1 MSDKITITG
10 VRAHG
15 KHGVFE
21 QEKLSEQEFI
31 VDIELKLDLHGAA
44 KTDDLA
50 KTVNYEDIAVM
61 AHKTI
66 TGPTVN
72 LIETLAGRIC
82 DEILKNYPAVE
93 KVKVTV
99 HKPAAPI
106 SVPFGDVAVT
116 IKRER

>member
-1 MSDKITITG
+1 MSDKISISG

-21 QEKLSEQEFI
+21 QEKLVEQEFV
-31 VDIELKLDLHGAA
+31 VDVELKLDLQAA
-44 KTDDLA
+44 ADTDDLA
-50 KTVNYEDIAVM
+50 KTINYEDIAVM
-61 AHKTI
+61 IHETI

-72 LIETLAGRIC
+72 LIETLAGRISN
-82 DEILKNYPAVE
+82 EILKNYASVE

>member
-1 MSDKITITG
+1 
-10 VRAHG
+10 
-15 KHGVFE
+15 
-21 QEKLSEQEFI
+21 
-31 VDIELKLDLHGAA
+31 
-44 KTDDLA
+44 
-50 KTVNYEDIAVM
+50 
-61 AHKTI
+61 
-66 TGPTVN
+66 VN

>member
-1 MSDKITITG
+1 MSDKISISG

-21 QEKLSEQEFI
+21 QEKLVEQEFV
-31 VDIELKLDLHGAA
+31 VDVELKLDLQAA
-44 KTDDLA
+44 ADTDDLA
-50 KTVNYEDIAVM
+50 KTINYEDIAVM
-61 AHKTI
+61 IHETI

-72 LIETLAGRIC
+72 LIETLAGRISN
-82 DEILKNYPAVE
+82 EILKNYSSVE